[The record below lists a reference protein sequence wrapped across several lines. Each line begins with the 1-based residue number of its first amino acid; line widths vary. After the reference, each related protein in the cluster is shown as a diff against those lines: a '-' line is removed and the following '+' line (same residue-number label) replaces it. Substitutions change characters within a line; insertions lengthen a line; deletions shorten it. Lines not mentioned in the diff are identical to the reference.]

1 MQNRVS
7 SLLLAAAGLVLTL
20 VAGCGQ
26 QTPPLQVGAKLAGNW
41 SFTSAASKLTLNLG
55 FTQGA
60 YETVSAVARLNGSAC
75 VAPGTDIVLTGSVSG
90 SNQMTLVSAPFGG
103 TVLTIKGDVASDSK
117 GIAAASWSFAGGSCG
132 KLGAMAVTATNYS
145 NIAGTYSGPFND
157 NSGNTG
163 TISAF
168 LQQTSQPD
176 QNGQFSLT
184 GTASFPNNPCFVQQ
198 PTVTDSVVTGSN
210 LAMTYTDPGSS
221 TVLTASG
228 YFNSTATQLTI
239 TNWSIAGGPCNGDT
253 GTGSMT
259 EQ

>member
-1 MQNRVS
+1 MQNRFS
-7 SLLLAAAGLVLTL
+7 SLLLAGAGLVLTL

-26 QTPPLQVGAKLAGNW
+26 HTPALQVGSKLSGNWAFTSTTPKLA
-41 SFTSAASKLTLNLG
+41 LNLG

-60 YETVSAVARLNGSAC
+60 YETVSAVARLNGSSC
-75 VAPGTDIVLTGSVSG
+75 VTPTTNIVLTGSVGG

-103 TVLTIKGDVASDSK
+103 TVLTLRGDVATDGK
-117 GIAAASWSFAGGSCG
+117 GIANATWSFAGGNCG
-132 KLGAMAVTATNYS
+132 KFGKMAVTATNYT
-145 NIAGTYSGPFND
+145 NIAGTYAGPFND
-157 NSGNTG
+157 NSGNAG
-163 TISAF
+163 TIHAF

-184 GTASFPNNPCFVQQ
+184 GTASFPDNPCFVQQ
-198 PTVTDSVVTGSN
+198 PTITYSVVTGSD

-221 TVLTASG
+221 AVLTASG
-228 YFNSTATQLTI
+228 FFNSTATQLTI
-239 TNWSIAGGPCNGDT
+239 TSWSIAGGPCNGDA